1 MTIKQFI
8 LCIGILY
15 GIIFLDARS
24 FIAGLKVYQLNSS
37 AYRKREKG
45 SREKDTRKIIEAKA
59 PLSNDTSRKI
69 FYQERYSVKKSAAPC
84 GAQRSFQ
91 EPMR

>member
-37 AYRKREKG
+37 AYRKRSKG
-45 SREKDTRKIIEAKA
+45 QA
-59 PLSNDTSRKI
+59 
-69 FYQERYSVKKSAAPC
+69 FWQ
-84 GAQRSFQ
+84 
-91 EPMR
+91 

>member
-1 MTIKQFI
+1 MV
-8 LCIGILY
+8 
-15 GIIFLDARS
+15 
-24 FIAGLKVYQLNSS
+24 AGFP
-37 AYRKREKG
+37 EKKD
-45 SREKDTRKIIEAKA
+45 SREKDIRKIIEAKA
-59 PLSNDTSRKI
+59 PFSNNTSRKI